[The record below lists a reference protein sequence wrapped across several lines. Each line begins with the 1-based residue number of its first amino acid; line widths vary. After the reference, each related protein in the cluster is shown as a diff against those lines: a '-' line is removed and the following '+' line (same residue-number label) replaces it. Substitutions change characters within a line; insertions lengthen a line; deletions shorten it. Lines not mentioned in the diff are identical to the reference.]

1 MGHQATTFAATDG
14 ARWRRCPRRAM
25 DAARAPSWAGSMSL
39 EDEDSGG
46 RAGVY
51 GFLLGYQRSSDSMIS
66 MVLNHGFSPYPQ

>member
-39 EDEDSGG
+39 EDEVGLSQD
-46 RAGVY
+46 
-51 GFLLGYQRSSDSMIS
+51 QTWWIS
-66 MVLNHGFSPYPQ
+66 QANMVDVTSKT